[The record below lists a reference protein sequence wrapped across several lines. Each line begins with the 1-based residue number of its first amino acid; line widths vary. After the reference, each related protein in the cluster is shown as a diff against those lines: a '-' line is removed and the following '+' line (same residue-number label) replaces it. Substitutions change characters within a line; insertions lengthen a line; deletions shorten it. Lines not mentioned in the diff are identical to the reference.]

1 MSNLITYLAPNQ
13 AIITDR
19 QTGNVEFHS
28 YSTKIAEVKDG
39 QEFLAKK
46 WEYSNTT
53 TKYLCRFLGVKGKKD
68 IETGIKNGLYLLAE
82 I

>member
-1 MSNLITYLAPNQ
+1 MSNLITFLAANQ

-19 QTGNVEFHS
+19 ETGAREFHS

-39 QEFLAKK
+39 QTFLAKK

-53 TKYLCRFLGVKGKKD
+53 TKYLCQFLGVNRKKD
-68 IETGIKNGLYLLAE
+68 IETGIKNGLYLLAD